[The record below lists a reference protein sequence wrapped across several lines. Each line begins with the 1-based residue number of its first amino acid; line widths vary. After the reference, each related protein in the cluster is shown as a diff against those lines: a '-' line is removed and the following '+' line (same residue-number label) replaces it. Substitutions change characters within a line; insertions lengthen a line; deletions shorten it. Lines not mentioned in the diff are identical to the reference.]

1 MADQSGLRGL
11 ADAYRGSLGRFP
23 GLDLVPPEWLHITV
37 QGIGFV
43 DELTDDEV
51 NEVAKQVGERVTQI
65 QAPVVEF
72 DRPVVVPEAVFFVAR
87 PSEPLRELWRA
98 TGEGV
103 TTALGP
109 GRQYELLE
117 QADGFLPHVTI
128 AYSNRPGPAAPVV
141 RAIEAVQAPSVTTRI
156 SRLQVME
163 FHRDERMYCWR
174 ELRSLPIGA
183 SV

>member
-1 MADQSGLRGL
+1 MADQSRLQCL
-11 ADAYRGSLGRFP
+11 ADAYRGPLGSFP

-43 DELTDDEV
+43 DELAVDEV
-51 NEVAKQVGERVTQI
+51 NEVAEQVGERVTKL

-72 DRPVVVPEAVFFVAR
+72 VRPTVVPEAVFFVAR
-87 PSEPLRELWRA
+87 PIEPLRELWRA

-103 TTALGP
+103 VAALGE

-117 QADGFLPHVTI
+117 QDDGFLPHVTI
-128 AYSNRPGPAAPVV
+128 AYSNGPGLAAPVV
-141 RAIEAVQAPSVTTRI
+141 RGIEAVEAPSVTARITR
-156 SRLQVME
+156 LEVME

-174 ELRSLPIGA
+174 ELFSLPIGA
-183 SV
+183 SA